1 MGAAGG
7 LYDPGGGGGL
17 RGEVATMTT
26 ERELATVHN
35 YRETEGDTFAD
46 DLVFTDSAGAAVDLS
61 GITGAAFTV
70 ADTFDSTAA
79 AVWSATQAGG
89 EITIPTPANG
99 TVLIRK
105 SLDGLAPG
113 SYVYH
118 YSHTVGG
125 VLQTFLRGAFELH
138 AKAGPT
144 P

>member
-1 MGAAGG
+1 MS
-7 LYDPGGGGGL
+7 
-17 RGEVATMTT
+17 T
-26 ERELATVHN
+26 ERELAAVHT

-46 DLVFTDSAGAAVDLS
+46 DLVFKTTAGAAVDLT
-61 GITGAAFTV
+61 GITGAAFVV
-70 ADTFDSTAA
+70 ADSFDSTAA

-89 EITIPTPANG
+89 EITCPTPSNG

-105 SLDGLAPG
+105 SLDGLEPG
-113 SYVYH
+113 SYVFH

-125 VLQTFLRGAFELH
+125 ITQTFLRGAFHVH

>member
-1 MGAAGG
+1 MS
-7 LYDPGGGGGL
+7 
-17 RGEVATMTT
+17 T

-46 DLVFTDSAGAAVDLS
+46 DLAFTDSAGAAVDLT
-61 GITGAAFTV
+61 GITGAAMVV
-70 ADTFDSTAA
+70 ADTFESTAA
-79 AVWSATQAGG
+79 ALWSATQAGG
-89 EITIPTPANG
+89 EITVPTPANG

-105 SLDGLAPG
+105 AIDLAPG

-125 VLQTFLRGAFELH
+125 VTQTFMRGIFEVH
-138 AKAGPT
+138 AKSGAT